1 VTAAGSPLRNV
12 AARRGAA
19 SDAAAPSAN
28 ALESRMHE
36 RFRRLPS
43 RARATWPRIAG
54 LAIVAGVAAAAHG
67 APGISVKPLQ
77 SWSGR
82 LPLNVQPPLQS
93 SLATHEDLA
102 RVWAQ
107 CRVHGAVPAIDFD
120 RRIVLVAVRRG
131 SSTRLTAS
139 RLVDGNLTTN
149 VVVTPDMPAY
159 QSCAIAVVDRTGI
172 ATVNG
177 APIGR

>member
-1 VTAAGSPLRNV
+1 
-12 AARRGAA
+12 
-19 SDAAAPSAN
+19 
-28 ALESRMHE
+28 MHE
-36 RFRRLPS
+36 RFPRLPS
-43 RARATWPRIAG
+43 RARAFWPRIAG

-67 APGISVKPLQ
+67 APGTTVKPLQ

-107 CRVHGAVPAIDFD
+107 CHVHGAVPAIDFD

-131 SSTRLTAS
+131 SSTRLAAS

-159 QSCAIAVVDRTGI
+159 QSCAIAVVDRKGI

>member
-1 VTAAGSPLRNV
+1 MRADGAG
-12 AARRGAA
+12 
-19 SDAAAPSAN
+19 
-28 ALESRMHE
+28 ALESRMHQ
-36 RFRRLPS
+36 RLPYCPAH
-43 RARATWPRIAG
+43 ARPSWRRVAAFA
-54 LAIVAGVAAAAHG
+54 LAACVAAAAHG
-67 APGISVKPLQ
+67 APGTTVKPLK

-93 SLATHEDLA
+93 SLATREDMA

-107 CRVHGAVPAIDFD
+107 CHVHGAVPEIDFD

-131 SSTRLTAS
+131 GSAKLAPG

-149 VVVTPDMPAY
+149 VVVTPDMPPY
-159 QSCAIAVVDRTGI
+159 MSCAIAVVDRAGI
-172 ATVNG
+172 KTVNG